1 MPGKH
6 GKSAHPFEGGFSG
19 RKNCALLTQAL
30 LLVLLVL
37 SAAQAFGQD
46 AIALFREEMMD
57 APVKIGW
64 RGAPLEDETR
74 LAVAASG
81 LSWKPVWNGQPLLR
95 TERKG
100 VIYADAA
107 QRREAFEAAARANAP
122 KFAFAYALSLVL
134 EPPAQDE
141 RTWLEAFRY
150 LSRYDAEFDR
160 VLIGVLQAPSKLPLL
175 PVYDYAAAD
184 VLMHRASS
192 RLLTLFLTLSE
203 SSDRYLR
210 SRAVAALGIVAYR
223 ERPGSGNRVAGLAV
237 ALRENSISAVQQ
249 RIIYEQVRKAAE
261 DKNYQSRAAAAF
273 ALGLMGDERDIPRL
287 ERLMRDPAYLSLPTD
302 ERETRRIIF
311 PVRTQ
316 AAAALARFGQRA
328 ETGNGLFAG
337 RALREATRGGK
348 NVTNDYGDLRRDR
361 RSLVPSLLRF
371 TEGIQ

>member
-1 MPGKH
+1 MPGQR
-6 GKSAHPFEGGFSG
+6 GRRACPFYGSRGG
-19 RKNCALLTQAL
+19 RKAFALLAL
-30 LLVLLVL
+30 MLCLVSLPHIARA
-37 SAAQAFGQD
+37 SGQD
-46 AIALFREEMMD
+46 AVALFREELID
-57 APVKIGW
+57 APAKIGW
-64 RGAPLEDETR
+64 KGKPLEDETR

-95 TERKG
+95 TDRKS
-100 VIYADAA
+100 VSYTDAA
-107 QRREAFEAAARANAP
+107 QRREAFEAATRANAP
-122 KFAFAYALSLVL
+122 KFAFAFALSLVL

-184 VLMHRASS
+184 VLMHRASPP
-192 RLLTLFLTLSE
+192 LLTLYLTLSE

-223 ERPGSGNRVAGLAV
+223 ERPGSGNRVAGLASP
-237 ALRENSISAVQQ
+237 LRENSISAVQQ

-273 ALGLMGDERDIPRL
+273 ALGLMGDESDIPRL

-302 ERETRRIIF
+302 ERETRRVIF

-316 AAAALARFGQRA
+316 AAAALARFGQRR

-361 RSLVPSLLRF
+361 RSLVPSMLSF
-371 TEGIQ
+371 TDGIQ